1 MHHHHRRL
9 ATAHGGRLFSTRL
22 FATKHR
28 GHVVYEAPKFR
39 LLNTRHFGT
48 KYSGRVVRET
58 SDRRSVAV
66 RVEATGILPTDV
78 RGYPL
83 PRRDLIC
90 KVTKIL
96 HSSSDPFPDLSEYLQ
111 TLNLTITPSEAS
123 EILKCLNHPHLSL
136 EFFRFCSSNIP
147 KFQHNSF
154 TYNRLLVIL
163 SKPSALR
170 DSERLDLIR
179 AILDDMERCGVRGS
193 ISTINI
199 LIGIF
204 GGGADVE
211 RCFDLVKKWDL
222 QMNCY
227 TYKCLLQAHLRSNNS
242 NKAFEV
248 YVELRRRG
256 YKLDIFAYNMLLDA
270 LAKDNKLTW
279 NLLLVCLQIAE
290 LLDCLTVALD
300 NDKIISVEVD
310 QVYMV
315 FKDMKRKHCE
325 PDEYTYTI
333 MIRMT
338 GKIGK
343 ADESLTLFQEMTEK
357 GYTPNLIAYNTMI
370 QALANNRMVDKTI
383 FLFSK
388 MVENNCR
395 PNGFTFSVILN
406 VLVAEGQLGRLDE
419 VVEVSNKFMNK
430 SIYAYLVR
438 TLSKLGHASEAHR
451 LLHLQYDWSFH
462 DEGDRDAYM
471 SMLESLCDAGK
482 TTEALDLLSKIH
494 EKRIS
499 TDTVMYNTV
508 LSALGKLK
516 KTSDLHDLYEKMKQD
531 GPSPD
536 IFSYNI
542 LISSFGRA
550 GRVEEAVK
558 IFEELENSSCKPDII
573 SFNSL
578 INCLGKNGDIDEAHM
593 RFKEMRE
600 EGLSPDVVTYSTL
613 IECFGKTDKVEMACR
628 LFDEMLAEGCSP
640 NIVTYNILLDCLER
654 SGRTAEAVDL
664 YAKLKQQGLTPD
676 SITYAVLERLQSG
689 SHQKVR
695 VRRKNPITGWV
706 VSPLSRTIIIRT
718 IIIRIPLRIRMMQ
731 FSYPDRLK
739 ERQMTFQ
746 LLLSKEE
753 QTTLAEHRYPDNL
766 HNASVSQYIRII
778 SMCHPGIII
787 RIIN

>member
-270 LAKDNKLTW
+270 LAKDNK
-279 NLLLVCLQIAE
+279 V
-290 LLDCLTVALD
+290 
-300 NDKIISVEVD
+300 
-310 QVYMV
+310 
-315 FKDMKRKHCE
+315 
-325 PDEYTYTI
+325 
-333 MIRMT
+333 
-338 GKIGK
+338 
-343 ADESLTLFQEMTEK
+343 
-357 GYTPNLIAYNTMI
+357 
-370 QALANNRMVDKTI
+370 
-383 FLFSK
+383 
-388 MVENNCR
+388 
-395 PNGFTFSVILN
+395 
-406 VLVAEGQLGRLDE
+406 
-419 VVEVSNKFMNK
+419 
-430 SIYAYLVR
+430 
-438 TLSKLGHASEAHR
+438 
-451 LLHLQYDWSFH
+451 
-462 DEGDRDAYM
+462 
-471 SMLESLCDAGK
+471 
-482 TTEALDLLSKIH
+482 
-494 EKRIS
+494 
-499 TDTVMYNTV
+499 
-508 LSALGKLK
+508 
-516 KTSDLHDLYEKMKQD
+516 
-531 GPSPD
+531 
-536 IFSYNI
+536 
-542 LISSFGRA
+542 
-550 GRVEEAVK
+550 
-558 IFEELENSSCKPDII
+558 
-573 SFNSL
+573 
-578 INCLGKNGDIDEAHM
+578 
-593 RFKEMRE
+593 
-600 EGLSPDVVTYSTL
+600 
-613 IECFGKTDKVEMACR
+613 
-628 LFDEMLAEGCSP
+628 
-640 NIVTYNILLDCLER
+640 
-654 SGRTAEAVDL
+654 
-664 YAKLKQQGLTPD
+664 
-676 SITYAVLERLQSG
+676 
-689 SHQKVR
+689 
-695 VRRKNPITGWV
+695 
-706 VSPLSRTIIIRT
+706 
-718 IIIRIPLRIRMMQ
+718 
-731 FSYPDRLK
+731 
-739 ERQMTFQ
+739 
-746 LLLSKEE
+746 
-753 QTTLAEHRYPDNL
+753 
-766 HNASVSQYIRII
+766 
-778 SMCHPGIII
+778 
-787 RIIN
+787 